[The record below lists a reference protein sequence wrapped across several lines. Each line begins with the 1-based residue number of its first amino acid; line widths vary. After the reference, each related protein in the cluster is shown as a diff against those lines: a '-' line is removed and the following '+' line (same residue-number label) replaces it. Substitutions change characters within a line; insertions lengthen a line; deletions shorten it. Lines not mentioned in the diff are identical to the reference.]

1 MLFIPL
7 LQNSPVARRMMQL
20 KLNDIF
26 MSTKKSVEATMAPPP
41 PHMVGDGFRVHG
53 FFPGGKIDQKRMS
66 PFFLMDYNSKV
77 EFPPTNKPR
86 GVGVHP
92 HRGFETVTVTYHGRI
107 AHHDSAGN
115 SGIIGEGDVQ
125 WMTAASGLLHK
136 EYHEESFSKAGGLFQ
151 MVQLWVN
158 LPAKYKMTSPKYQ
171 EITNSLMGKYALPG
185 DKGFVEVIA
194 GEFNGT
200 KGPASTFTPMQVYNA
215 RMKKGANI
223 ELNFPSSFNTGIL
236 MIEGTA
242 TMNGELAPADH
253 FTLFRNDGELISI
266 EATEDAIL
274 LVLSGEPINEPIA
287 QYGPFLMNTREE
299 LEQAI
304 TDVNAGK
311 FGVLED

>member
-66 PFFLMDYNSKV
+66 PFFLMDYNSKI
-77 EFPPTNKPR
+77 EFPPTQKPR

-92 HRGFETVTVTYHGRI
+92 HRGFETVTLAYHGRI